1 MEPRIIYAPS
11 AFKHG
16 VSSENIRRAVTFH
29 EYEGPL
35 EDDGDRRIVLGFDH
49 NGNLLEI
56 FYNQLDGRTAKVFH
70 AMKCR
75 SIFYYLL
82 NR

>member
-1 MEPRIIYAPS
+1 MEPRSIYAPS
-11 AFKHG
+11 SFKQG
-16 VSSENIRRAVTFH
+16 VSSENIRRALASP

-35 EDDGDRRIVLGFDH
+35 EDDGSRRIVLGFDH

-56 FYNQLDGRTAKVFH
+56 FYNQLDERTAKVFH

-75 SIFYYLL
+75 SIFYHLL